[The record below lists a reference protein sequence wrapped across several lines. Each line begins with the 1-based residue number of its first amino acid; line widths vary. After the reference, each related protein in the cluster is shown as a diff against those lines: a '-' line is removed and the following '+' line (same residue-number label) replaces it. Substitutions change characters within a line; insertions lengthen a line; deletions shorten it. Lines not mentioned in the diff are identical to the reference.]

1 MDDMIWN
8 DKTVAIYR
16 QGQLIEAKKA
26 RHNAVNA
33 AALRESR
40 SRQSLRARF
49 GNKWIALRGGF
60 RSHYTEID
68 PAECCPAEQAPVRE
82 RL

>member
-1 MDDMIWN
+1 MNDIFWN
-8 DKTVAIYR
+8 DKMVAIYR
-16 QGQLIEAKKA
+16 QGQLIEAEKA
-26 RHNAVNA
+26 RRNAVNA

-49 GNKWIALRGGF
+49 GNKWSALKGGLQ
-60 RSHYTEID
+60 SHYDEVD
-68 PAECCPAEQAPVRE
+68 LAECCPAEQTPVRK